1 MSPADVPGPVITSD
15 ALFPW
20 LAVLV
25 PAPVEDEEPQDEPLP
40 EAA

>member
-1 MSPADVPGPVITSD
+1 MSPADVPGPVITTDTLS
-15 ALFPW
+15 PW

-25 PAPVEDEEPQDEPLP
+25 SALVEERQDEPLP